1 MTKTFTLPKN
11 LQEHVAPNDND
22 RLNSSGTSLDV
33 VLTHGPSAQCI
44 RNILNF
50 SKNLDVR
57 PSEHLGYLVYLK
69 S

>member
-11 LQEHVAPNDND
+11 LQEHLAQNEKD
-22 RLNSSGTSLDV
+22 RIDASGTSRDAV
-33 VLTHGPSAQCI
+33 FIDGPSAQCI

-57 PSEHLGYLVYLK
+57 PSEHLGHLVYLK